1 MALQGVGISCSR
13 QGRKDAASVNKE
25 WESICCLLTLLQDRN
40 DPICHGKFNPLRIL
54 GADIFVLQFFL
65 YYLGATEHSCSVE
78 GFYYWPVTQGKNETR
93 DLGKEYEMPKVL
105 FFI

>member
-1 MALQGVGISCSR
+1 MIQFVTENLIPFAF
-13 QGRKDAASVNKE
+13 
-25 WESICCLLTLLQDRN
+25 WELTFSS
-40 DPICHGKFNPLRIL
+40 FNSFCITW
-54 GADIFVLQFFL
+54 V
-65 YYLGATEHSCSVE
+65 GATEHSCSVE